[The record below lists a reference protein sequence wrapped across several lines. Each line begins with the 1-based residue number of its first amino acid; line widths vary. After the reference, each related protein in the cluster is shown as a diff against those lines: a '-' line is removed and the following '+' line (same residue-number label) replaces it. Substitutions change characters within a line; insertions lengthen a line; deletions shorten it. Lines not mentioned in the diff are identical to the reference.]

1 MLNSRREKTM
11 TMRHLLAGALAALGV
26 AAAQAQVVIKLGTVA
41 PEGSIWHDTLL
52 ETRQR
57 WREISNGEVELRI
70 YAGGVLGG
78 EDEMIRKMQRRG
90 LDALTISGSGLPLI
104 DGIVDCLNL
113 PMFFDS
119 YEELDEIRSAIAPDL
134 ERRFEE
140 RGYRVL
146 NWSEAGWVYFFAKAP
161 IRTPDELREQ
171 RLWIGPG
178 DPKAEQL
185 AKELGLRVV
194 PLPATDML
202 TGLQTGLIE
211 AIDVPPLF
219 ALLDRSYQSAPFM
232 IDLRFAPLNAA
243 TVITRSAWER
253 ISDGYRA
260 RFLEA
265 AHDAVERMRVG
276 IHTAEVEAIDEMVAR
291 GLQVV
296 RLEPAEIELWR
307 DEAEAVY
314 PRLSC
319 ASEHPALFAE
329 VMRLRN
335 P

>member
-1 MLNSRREKTM
+1 
-11 TMRHLLAGALAALGV
+11 
-26 AAAQAQVVIKLGTVA
+26 
-41 PEGSIWHDTLL
+41 
-52 ETRQR
+52 
-57 WREISNGEVELRI
+57 
-70 YAGGVLGG
+70 
-78 EDEMIRKMQRRG
+78 
-90 LDALTISGSGLPLI
+90 
-104 DGIVDCLNL
+104 
-113 PMFFDS
+113 MFFDS

-211 AIDVPPLF
+211 VIDVPPLF
-219 ALLDRSYQSAPFM
+219 ALLDRGYQAAPHM
-232 IDLRFAPLNAA
+232 TDLRFAPLNAA
-243 TVITRSAWER
+243 TVIALHAWDRIPER
-253 ISDGYRA
+253 HRGPL
-260 RFLEA
+260 LEA
-265 AHDAVERMRVG
+265 ARSSAAKLRAE
-276 IHTAEVEAIDEMVAR
+276 IHRAEQEAIAEMAAR
-291 GLQVV
+291 GLTVV
-296 RLEPAEIELWR
+296 PLD
-307 DEAEAVY
+307 DEARALWQRESEAIY

-319 ASEHPALFAE
+319 NVEHPALFARIVE
-329 VMRLRN
+329 LKRGRAR

>member
-1 MLNSRREKTM
+1 
-11 TMRHLLAGALAALGV
+11 
-26 AAAQAQVVIKLGTVA
+26 
-41 PEGSIWHDTLL
+41 
-52 ETRQR
+52 
-57 WREISNGEVELRI
+57 
-70 YAGGVLGG
+70 
-78 EDEMIRKMQRRG
+78 
-90 LDALTISGSGLPLI
+90 
-104 DGIVDCLNL
+104 
-113 PMFFDS
+113 
-119 YEELDEIRSAIAPDL
+119 
-134 ERRFEE
+134 
-140 RGYRVL
+140 
-146 NWSEAGWVYFFAKAP
+146 
-161 IRTPDELREQ
+161 
-171 RLWIGPG
+171 
-178 DPKAEQL
+178 
-185 AKELGLRVV
+185 
-194 PLPATDML
+194 ML
-202 TGLQTGLIE
+202 TSLQTGLIE